1 MLETKI
7 LFVGEGRQPAQ
18 AWWAAAQMGAPPVG
32 AGGEGRVRCAP
43 GCLWAWGGGGGAGE
57 GVVGITQPGA

>member
-18 AWWAAAQMGAPPVG
+18 AWWAAAQMGSPPVG
-32 AGGEGRVRCAP
+32 AR
-43 GCLWAWGGGGGAGE
+43 GGGGGAASSLEPGE
-57 GVVGITQPGA
+57 SMET